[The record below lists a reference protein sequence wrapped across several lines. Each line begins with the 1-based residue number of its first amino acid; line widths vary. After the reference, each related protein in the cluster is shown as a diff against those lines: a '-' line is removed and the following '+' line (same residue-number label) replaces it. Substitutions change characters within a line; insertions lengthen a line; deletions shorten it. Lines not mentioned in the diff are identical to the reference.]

1 MKNVKIMLTAIAAT
15 GVIGF
20 LPAGAAAAGM
30 WKTMVMFNDGSTE
43 NVLYVGGSSSSTEGY
58 DPLEE
63 GNAYFSGPMSAYFY
77 QPAWGR
83 SKAPGGSD
91 YYMSDIR
98 SLSFPQTFTLN
109 VKDVLLN
116 KNISVKWNTDGA
128 KEFLK
133 CEGLELTFADVSTGA
148 AVKIAGDTSYT
159 YTNSSTEPRVFTVT
173 ANKTANPAKPA
184 APQNL
189 TSNPGEGQVVLHWA
203 SDTSVS
209 GFKLYRDGALISG
222 GTLLVDDDGDGKV
235 AFVDKSAPKGKG
247 KKGESVASVYSVVA
261 VGQSGCEG
269 ARASVEVTR

>member
-1 MKNVKIMLTAIAAT
+1 MKKIKIMFTAIAAT
-15 GVIGF
+15 GVIGL
-20 LPAGAAAAGM
+20 LPAGAAAAAM

-43 NVLYVGGSSSSTEGY
+43 NVLYVGGSSASTEGY

-63 GNAYFSGPMSAYFY
+63 GNAYFSGPMSAYFH
-77 QPAWGR
+77 QQAWGR
-83 SKAPGGSD
+83 SKVPGGSD

-98 SLSFPQTFTLN
+98 SLTFPQTFTLN

-128 KEFLK
+128 REFLK
-133 CEGLELTFADVSTGA
+133 CEGLELTFADVATGA
-148 AVKIAGDTSYT
+148 SVKIAGDTSYT

-173 ANKTANPAKPA
+173 ANKSAVPAKPA

-203 SDTSVS
+203 SDTSASVY
-209 GFKLYRDGALISG
+209 KVYRDGVLISG

-235 AFVDKSAPKGKG
+235 VFVDKSAPRGKG
-247 KKGESVASVYSVVA
+247 KKGESLMSVYSVIA
-261 VGQSGCEG
+261 VGQNGCEG
-269 ARASVEVTR
+269 AGASVEVTR